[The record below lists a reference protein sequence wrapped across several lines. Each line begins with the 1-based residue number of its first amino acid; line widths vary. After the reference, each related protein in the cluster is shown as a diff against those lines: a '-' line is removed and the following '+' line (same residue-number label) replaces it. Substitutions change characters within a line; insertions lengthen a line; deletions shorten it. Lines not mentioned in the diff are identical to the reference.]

1 MSRKNRNK
9 TSAQQKG
16 TPALPAAAAEGAT
29 IGKRGRMIL
38 ALALV
43 LICAGYV
50 FLKKTDSAGENI
62 YAALSPVFLLG
73 GYLLAPV
80 ALCVSSGRAKP
91 ENK

>member
-9 TSAQQKG
+9 TLARQKVYAA
-16 TPALPAAAAEGAT
+16 PPAAGAEEEV